1 MGYKKFLTLV
11 ILFFNSIVLAGDL
24 DLVIFREYH
33 HFIDSLDRAP
43 IEFREML
50 IEKERIEK
58 SLIPDSWNVRCVGRW
73 PFGESFS
80 ITPSD
85 RIDVDSLL
93 FLGSGSGIRV
103 LKLSNPW
110 FPSMISK
117 IDCLGPCMRV
127 QKKGEYLYIL
137 SYALEIYYLRNPYQP
152 ERIGM
157 LPMRSYHRDLAI
169 KDSFL
174 YIVGF
179 DSLLRVVN
187 CADPRNP
194 YQMDSLEFSDYTW
207 GVDVLGN
214 YAYVANQLGGL
225 RVVDISD
232 PRNIREV
239 ASIGGWRAL
248 DVWSEGSYVYVAAG
262 VAGLRVIDIS
272 NPLTPREIG
281 YNTTALARRLYK
293 KSFFV
298 YVVRDSWNLSVFDIV
313 DVSTPQEPTLIS
325 RVVTSGWGY
334 DVCVLNPFSYA
345 YTANDWEGLA
355 VININDPV
363 NPRVETTLFAAC
375 GSHDIVIDNDK
386 AYIAE
391 GMAGLKIVDV
401 SNPSSPFELGSYDR
415 VGEPPFMM
423 TATARDSFAY
433 VPMEG
438 CRGESTLHSVDV
450 SDLSNPRRAAMVTS
464 FGSAKDMIIRGNLL
478 YIANDNQF
486 EIFNIANPRRP
497 YLVGSC
503 NSLERS
509 LEVVIWGNYAYVYG
523 SGWTIIDISNP
534 ANPIRINT
542 FTQPRGGGLAIK
554 DTFAYFVHSYD
565 SLNIWSIANPY
576 NPYQIVSVPI
586 RTFPKDIEIKENIAY
601 VGGRF
606 GLQVFDISDPI
617 NPIEVG
623 YYSTPDDIRRLFWK
637 DEYIYAACYSGGVC
651 ILKFESSNMEESK
664 RREGIKDFIISSNP
678 VGKKFILIS
687 KKKFPNLVSLTIF
700 NSMGQELK
708 KFIFSNKNFNKG
720 GEEYEINIDGLPKG
734 VLLFQIKEKTK
745 TKLVKVIKVKRR

>member
-103 LKLSNPW
+103 LKLSNPR

-137 SYALEIYYLRNPYQP
+137 SYALEIYSLRNPYQP

-157 LPMRSYHRDLAI
+157 LPMRSYHQDLAI

-262 VAGLRVIDIS
+262 VAGLRIIDIS

-281 YNTTALARRLYK
+281 YNTTVLARRLYK

-298 YVVRDSWNLSVFDIV
+298 YAVRDSWNLSVFDIV

-391 GMAGLKIVDV
+391 DMAGLKIVDV

-415 VGEPPFMM
+415 VGQPPFMM
-423 TATARDSFAY
+423 TAIARDSFAY

-450 SDLSNPRRAAMVTS
+450 SDPSNPWRAAMVTS
-464 FGSAKDMIIRGNLL
+464 FGSAKDMMIRGNLL

-497 YLVGSC
+497 YLVGRC
-503 NSLERS
+503 NLPDDAYGMDLKDTFAYIANQYAGLQIINVKNPSNPYIVGSFSMPGWTNGVFVKDTIAYIASLDIGLRIVNVKNPRS
-509 LEVVIWGNYAYVYG
+509 PFEISYFPSGQTYDVFVKNSYAYIGTKNGLLV
-523 SGWTIIDISNP
+523 IDISNP
-534 ANPIRINT
+534 LNPV
-542 FTQPRGGGLAIK
+542 Q
-554 DTFAYFVHSYD
+554 
-565 SLNIWSIANPY
+565 
-576 NPYQIVSVPI
+576 
-586 RTFPKDIEIKENIAY
+586 
-601 VGGRF
+601 
-606 GLQVFDISDPI
+606 
-617 NPIEVG
+617 VG
-623 YYSTPDDIRRLFWK
+623 YYRTPYYVRRVYG
-637 DEYIYAACYSGGVC
+637 DSVYIYTCCFGGGVC
-651 ILKFESSNMEESK
+651 ILEHLPS
-664 RREGIKDFIISSNP
+664 GIKSKEKSSKFRNFDILSNP
-678 VGKKFILIS
+678 IIDKILIRFQKEDRYRIS
-687 KKKFPNLVSLTIF
+687 FYTFL
-700 NSMGQELK
+700 GELLN
-708 KFIFSNKNFNKG
+708 NKNLILSESTKEVILNLSNLPNGIYFLSIRQGEAKDIIKIIKG
-720 GEEYEINIDGLPKG
+720 
-734 VLLFQIKEKTK
+734 
-745 TKLVKVIKVKRR
+745 RR